1 MFNPT
6 KDHIKMGDELPSEY
20 DIIVVGTG
28 MTESIVAAA
37 ASRIGKRVLHLDSN
51 EYYGGLWA
59 SFNFEGLQNWI
70 EECRQLSGAT
80 CDVPT
85 EQFTSLLKDGES
97 LKKANNQLSS
107 VFNVEEKWYI
117 INDSTELSE
126 QDTKNTQTD
135 GNQAKETTEEAKDES
150 SEPTSEEKSS
160 DDTPKSE
167 STEETKKS
175 DKRIKSWSQTEVK
188 KNYRKFNIDLAPKLL
203 FARGSLVELLIS
215 SNIAR
220 YAEFRS
226 VSRVVT
232 WLQEEGSNGNGRL
245 EPVPC
250 SRADVFATRNVSV
263 VEKRMLM
270 KLLTSCMER
279 ENHPEEFEEFETKT
293 FLEFLKAKKLTPNL
307 IHYVLYAICMGTDST
322 SFNDGLV
329 RTHRFLYSLGRYGN
343 TPFLWPMY
351 GSGELPQCFC
361 RLCAVFGGVYHLKRS
376 AEAVLVGP
384 DSLCKGVISAGKRLE
399 AENLVLCMEYAPP
412 EYLASAPKGGL
423 SRGIFIT
430 DRSILPSEKEELTLL
445 QFPPQE
451 GHPEPV
457 TIIELGS
464 ATSACPSGLYVMHMT
479 CKQQTNAKEDLMP
492 VVKKLLRTDFDD
504 DGWSGKAETGD
515 QGTQT
520 SEETGGEQDVAKEV
534 AKPRVLWSLF
544 FNSPET
550 SSCDLASDAPANVFL
565 CSGPDYDLDFEFAVK
580 QAKQIF
586 EKMYPGC
593 EFLPRAPD
601 PEEIIVDDG
610 AEGEPGPAFGEGGS
624 GEEGNRSED
633 NGANNAGDASD
644 ISALAESLD
653 AVASEE

>member
-1 MFNPT
+1 
-6 KDHIKMGDELPSEY
+6 MGDELPSEY
-20 DIIVVGTG
+20 DIIVIGTG

-70 EECRQLSGAT
+70 EECRQLGGAT
-80 CDVPT
+80 CDVPI
-85 EQFTSLLKDGES
+85 EQFNSLLKEGES
-97 LKKANNQLSS
+97 IIKANNQLST
-107 VFNVEEKWYI
+107 VFNVDEKWYI
-117 INDSTELSE
+117 VNDSSELSE
-126 QDTKNTQTD
+126 QDTKDTQTD
-135 GNQAKETTEEAKDES
+135 GAKESGEEAK
-150 SEPTSEEKSS
+150 SEEAPAEGA
-160 DDTPKSE
+160 TA
-167 STEETKKS
+167 EEGENAEQAEEHKKT
-175 DKRIKSWSQTEVK
+175 DKRHKSWSQTEVK

-232 WLQEEGSNGNGRL
+232 WLQEEGEGRL

-376 AEAVLVGP
+376 AEAVLVGS
-384 DSLCKGVISAGKRLE
+384 DSKCKGVISAGKRLE
-399 AENLVLCMEYAPP
+399 TENLVLGMEYAPP
-412 EYLASAPKGGL
+412 QYLASAPKGGL

-445 QFPPQE
+445 QFPPHE

-464 ATSACPSGLYVMHMT
+464 ATSACPPGLYVMHMT
-479 CKQQTNAKEDLMP
+479 CKQQQNAKEDLMP
-492 VVKKLLRTDFDD
+492 VVKKLLRTDFEDD
-504 DGWSGKAETGD
+504 AWSGKAETGE

-520 SEETGGEQDVAKEV
+520 SEEEGGEADASKEV
-534 AKPRVLWSLF
+534 AKPRVLWSMF

-550 SSCDLASDAPANVFL
+550 SSFDLAADAPANVFL

-580 QAKQIF
+580 QAKDIF

-601 PEEIIVDDG
+601 PEEIVVDDG
-610 AEGEPGPAFGEGGS
+610 GEGEPGPAFGEGEGGEGGGS
-624 GEEGNRSED
+624 GKPEG
-633 NGANNAGDASD
+633 AAGDGGEEAATPAD
-644 ISALAESLD
+644 GAAE
-653 AVASEE
+653 E